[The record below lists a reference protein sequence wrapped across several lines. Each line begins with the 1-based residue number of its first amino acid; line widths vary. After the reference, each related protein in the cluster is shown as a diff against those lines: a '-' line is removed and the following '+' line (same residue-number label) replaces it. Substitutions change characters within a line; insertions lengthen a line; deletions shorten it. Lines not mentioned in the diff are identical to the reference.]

1 MVYMVKRKMYPDTPP
16 SDTPVDDT
24 PVDDTP
30 VDDTPP
36 SDTPGDDTPGDDIS
50 TDDSESKSGVSDIN
64 PIGMYV
70 SKLNTY
76 VSRIVKMNKELKEL
90 VSIGKTLEKDFT
102 YIVKVLSKKSRIS
115 TGAKRPLSGFAMPS
129 LLSDELYAFMSIEK
143 GTKVPRKDVTMFINE
158 YVKKNDLREKTDR
171 RTIIPDEPLHKIFKS
186 TSENKI
192 TYFNLQSYLKHHF
205 VKQLN

>member
-1 MVYMVKRKMYPDTPP
+1 MVKRKMYPDTPP

-30 VDDTPP
+30 P
-36 SDTPGDDTPGDDIS
+36 SDTPVDDTPGDDIS

>member
-36 SDTPGDDTPGDDIS
+36 SDTPVDDTPGDDIS

>member
-16 SDTPVDDT
+16 SDIPSDETLVDETPSDETPSDETPSDETPSDDT
-24 PVDDTP
+24 P
-30 VDDTPP
+30 
-36 SDTPGDDTPGDDIS
+36 
-50 TDDSESKSGVSDIN
+50 TDDSDSKSGVSDIN
-64 PIGMYV
+64 PIGLYV

-76 VSRIVKMNKELKEL
+76 VSRIVKMNKELKDL

-115 TGAKRPLSGFAMPS
+115 TGTKRPLSGFAMPS
-129 LLSDELYAFMSIEK
+129 LLSDELYVFMSIEK

-158 YVKKNDLREKTDR
+158 YVKTNDLREKTDR
-171 RTIIPDEPLHKIFKS
+171 RTIIPDEALHKIFKS

>member
-1 MVYMVKRKMYPDTPP
+1 MYPDTPP
-16 SDTPVDDT
+16 SDI
-24 PVDDTP
+24 
-30 VDDTPP
+30 P
-36 SDTPGDDTPGDDIS
+36 SDETLVDETPSDETPS
-50 TDDSESKSGVSDIN
+50 DDSDSKSGVSDIN
-64 PIGMYV
+64 PIGLYV

-76 VSRIVKMNKELKEL
+76 VSRIVKMNKELKDL

-115 TGAKRPLSGFAMPS
+115 TGTKRPLSGFAMPS
-129 LLSDELYAFMSIEK
+129 LLSDELYVFMSIEK

-158 YVKKNDLREKTDR
+158 YVKTNDLREKTDR
-171 RTIIPDEPLHKIFKS
+171 RTIIPDEALHKIFKS

>member
-30 VDDTPP
+30 P
-36 SDTPGDDTPGDDIS
+36 SDTPVDDTPGDDIS

>member
-16 SDTPVDDT
+16 SEIPSVETPVDETPVDDT
-24 PVDDTP
+24 STDETP
-30 VDDTPP
+30 VDDT
-36 SDTPGDDTPGDDIS
+36 S
-50 TDDSESKSGVSDIN
+50 TDDSDSKSGVSDIN
-64 PIGMYV
+64 PIGLYV
-70 SKLNTY
+70 SKLNAY
-76 VSRIVKMNKELKEL
+76 VSRIVKMNKELKDL

-115 TGAKRPLSGFAMPS
+115 TGTKRPLSGFAMPS

-186 TSENKI
+186 TSDNKI